1 MNERGN
7 NIKVFVRVRPLSELE
22 SQVEGNSRCIEQ
34 LDDRSLRVTNFEGTA
49 SSPYLSFAFDR
60 VFAEQTEQE
69 TVYSTVAEDIVKA
82 SFEGINGTIFCYGQ
96 TASGKTY
103 TCVGPELSGGKRG
116 LLPRIIEA
124 VMERVRIRP
133 SNIDLR
139 AKVSLVE
146 IYNEKVTD
154 LLDLTRRNLKL
165 RENRNKG
172 VFIEHVT
179 ERYISRTEEGY
190 QLLAYGL
197 ENRSV
202 GCTQMN
208 AVSSRSHMLF
218 MISLVSN
225 DFSTGEA
232 KSARLTVID
241 LAGSE
246 KISKTGTEGKQL
258 SEAIKINTSLSAL
271 GNVIHSLSEGKGG
284 HVPYRDS
291 KLTRLLQ

>member
-1 MNERGN
+1 
-7 NIKVFVRVRPLSELE
+7 
-22 SQVEGNSRCIEQ
+22 
-34 LDDRSLRVTNFEGTA
+34 
-49 SSPYLSFAFDR
+49 
-60 VFAEQTEQE
+60 
-69 TVYSTVAEDIVKA
+69 
-82 SFEGINGTIFCYGQ
+82 
-96 TASGKTY
+96 
-103 TCVGPELSGGKRG
+103 
-116 LLPRIIEA
+116 
-124 VMERVRIRP
+124 MERVRIRP

-225 DFSTGEA
+225 DFATG
-232 KSARLTVID
+232 
-241 LAGSE
+241 
-246 KISKTGTEGKQL
+246 
-258 SEAIKINTSLSAL
+258 
-271 GNVIHSLSEGKGG
+271 
-284 HVPYRDS
+284 
-291 KLTRLLQ
+291 